1 MMICELHMTQ
11 KNNKYQHMKLDY
23 IAFAIPFFVFFMLLE
38 YYISRKKNR
47 NVHRFNE
54 SIANLNVGIVERI
67 TDLLTTASFFFVF
80 DWLHKKFSFFKIESS
95 IITWILLFLATDLL
109 WYWYHRFGHKVN
121 LFWAAHVVH
130 HQSDDFNFTVA
141 ARITVIQAIARGLFW
156 SVLPIIGFPAEMIAI
171 LLLIHGTYPFF
182 THTQLVGKLGWLEHI
197 IVTPTHHK
205 LHHSSN
211 PEYLDKNYGD
221 MLIIWDKIFGTY
233 VDETVEPEFGLTK
246 SLDNYS
252 FLWQHFH
259 YILELTVAFR
269 MKKTWK
275 QKLKVIFGGPDD
287 IDPRIR
293 TLLEKKLFRQKSN
306 EALTINLIKA
316 IKLQTAG
323 TVVVLF
329 FTILFS
335 HYILPLHLFLLTSF
349 IVLGAIITGA
359 MLEQKRWIFHL
370 EYTRCIIVC
379 LIINSFIDSFYSII
393 FCLSVITVTSL
404 FYNNINYKYQKFLFF
419 D

>member
-1 MMICELHMTQ
+1 MAL
-11 KNNKYQHMKLDY
+11 
-23 IAFAIPFFVFFMLLE
+23 AIPFFVFFMLLE
-38 YYISRKKNR
+38 YYVSKKKNKE
-47 NVHRFNE
+47 VYHFNE

-67 TDLLTTASFFFVF
+67 SDLLTTGSFFFVF
-80 DWLHKKFSFFKIESS
+80 DWLYKNYSLFKIEPS
-95 IITWILLFLATDLL
+95 ITSWVLLFLATDLI
-109 WYWYHRFGHKVN
+109 WYWYHRFGHKIN

-130 HQSDDFNFTVA
+130 HQSDDFNYSAA
-141 ARITVIQAIARGLFW
+141 ARITVFQAIARGTFW
-156 SVLPIIGFPAEMIAI
+156 SVLPIIGFNPEMITI

-182 THTQLVGKLGWLEHI
+182 THTQLVGNLGWLEHI

-233 VDETVEPEFGLTK
+233 VEESVKPEFGLTE

-259 YILELTVAFR
+259 YVLELVVSYRLA
-269 MKKTWK
+269 KNIKE
-275 QKLKVIFGGPDD
+275 KLKVIFGGPED

-293 TLLEKKLFRQKSN
+293 ILLEKKMFKEKSSDDLS
-306 EALTINLIKA
+306 ANLVNA
-316 IKLQTAG
+316 IKFK
-323 TVVVLF
+323 TVETVIVLF

-335 HYILPLHLFLLTSF
+335 HYLLPIHLLFLTLF
-349 IVLGAIITGA
+349 IVISSIITGA

-370 EYTRCIIVC
+370 EYIRFVIVC
-379 LIINSFIDSFYSII
+379 LIVNTFFDSFYSVSFAII
-393 FCLSVITVTSL
+393 VLTLL
-404 FYNNINYKYQKFLFF
+404 FYKNINYKYQQFLFLN
-419 D
+419 